1 MIVFELICAERH
13 RFEGWF
19 ASGEE
24 FGAQKKR
31 RLISCPLCGSDS
43 VEKLPSARIR
53 KSEAAPADGPRPAR
67 AHAEPGQAGAALNEL
82 MNYVLV
88 NTEDVGRR
96 FAEEARRIHQEE
108 APRRGIRGTAT
119 REEAKDL
126 VEEGIPIMPLPIPP
140 RDEWH

>member
-1 MIVFELICAERH
+1 
-13 RFEGWF
+13 
-19 ASGEE
+19 
-24 FGAQKKR
+24 
-31 RLISCPLCGSDS
+31 
-43 VEKLPSARIR
+43 
-53 KSEAAPADGPRPAR
+53 
-67 AHAEPGQAGAALNEL
+67 

>member
-19 ASGEE
+19 ASSGD

-31 RLISCPLCGSDS
+31 RLISCPMCGSDS

-53 KSEAAPADGPRPAR
+53 KTENAPAEAVEAPKQDPVQAR
-67 AHAEPGQAGAALNEL
+67 VALNEL
-82 MNYVLV
+82 VNYVLV
-88 NTEDVGRR
+88 NTEDVGRQ
-96 FAEEARRIHQEE
+96 FAEEARRIHRDE

-126 VEEGIPIMPLPIPP
+126 VEDGIPVMPLPIPP